1 MAPRREGRAWI
12 GTSGYD
18 YAHWKGA
25 FYPPALPHR
34 RWLEHAARAFSS
46 IELNGTFYSLKTP
59 ASFRRWR
66 EAARPGFVYA
76 VKGSRFITHRLK
88 LRGCAQALANF
99 YASGILELG
108 RHTGPFL
115 WQLPPQLPF
124 DAARMEAFIDLLPRS
139 ATEAEALAAGHD
151 GRVKTPAL
159 TSPVRVRYRHAF
171 EVRHA
176 SYFQPAFY
184 RLLRRRRAGF
194 VIADSAGRFDSAEEV
209 TADFV
214 YVRLHG
220 SQVLYGSAYQ
230 PHELDAWARRVAGWL
245 GGPPAR
251 DVYVYFDND
260 HRAYA
265 AHDALGL
272 LARVGAL
279 QRAAAM

>member
-1 MAPRREGRAWI
+1 
-12 GTSGYD
+12 
-18 YAHWKGA
+18 
-25 FYPPALPHR
+25 
-34 RWLEHAARAFSS
+34 
-46 IELNGTFYSLKTP
+46 
-59 ASFRRWR
+59 
-66 EAARPGFVYA
+66 
-76 VKGSRFITHRLK
+76 
-88 LRGCAQALANF
+88 
-99 YASGILELG
+99 
-108 RHTGPFL
+108 
-115 WQLPPQLPF
+115 
-124 DAARMEAFIDLLPRS
+124 
-139 ATEAEALAAGHD
+139 
-151 GRVKTPAL
+151 
-159 TSPVRVRYRHAF
+159 
-171 EVRHA
+171 
-176 SYFQPAFY
+176 
-184 RLLRRRRAGF
+184 
-194 VIADSAGRFDSAEEV
+194 V